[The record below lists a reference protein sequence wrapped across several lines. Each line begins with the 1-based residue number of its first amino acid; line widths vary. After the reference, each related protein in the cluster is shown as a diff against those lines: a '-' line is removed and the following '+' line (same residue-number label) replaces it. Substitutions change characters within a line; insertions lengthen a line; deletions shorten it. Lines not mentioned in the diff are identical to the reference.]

1 MDDLYKT
8 ITTPSIETVFKDR
21 NSKFY
26 GYAFPVNEETSIKD
40 FLEFLRKKHHT
51 ARHFCYARQL
61 GTESVRFRANDD
73 GEPSNSAGMPIYGQ
87 IQSFEVT
94 NILVVSV
101 RYFGGTKLGVGGLI
115 NAYRASARLTLESSA
130 IEEKT
135 IDESFQL
142 NFQYDLMSKVLRI
155 LKENSITITRQKL
168 EMDCEIIIA
177 VRKSHIQKIVKIFE
191 PYFTTKSKGTGLGLS
206 IVKKIIEDHNGKIK
220 IDKNK
225 QMAGTTS
232 LIIFENTNV

>member
-8 ITTPSIETVFKDR
+8 ITKPSIETLFKDR

-26 GYAFPVNEETSIKD
+26 GYAFPVTDETSIKD

-51 ARHFCYARQL
+51 ARHFCYAWQL

-87 IQSFEVT
+87 IQSFDVT

-115 NAYRASARLTLESSA
+115 NAYRTSARLTLESSA

-135 IDESFQL
+135 IDDSFQL

-155 LKENSITITRQKL
+155 LKENSITITYQKL
-168 EMDCEIIIA
+168 EMDCEMLIA
-177 VRKSHIQKIVKIFE
+177 VRKSHTQKVVKIFE
-191 PYFTTKSKGTGLGLS
+191 TLYK
-206 IVKKIIEDHNGKIK
+206 VEIK
-220 IDKNK
+220 
-225 QMAGTTS
+225 Q
-232 LIIFENTNV
+232 LNV

>member
-8 ITTPSIETVFKDR
+8 ITKPSIETLFKDR

-26 GYAFPVNEETSIKD
+26 GYAFPLTEEASVKD

-51 ARHFCYARQL
+51 ARHFCYAWQL

-135 IDESFQL
+135 IDDSFQL

-168 EMDCEIIIA
+168 EMDCEMIIA
-177 VRKSHIQKIVKIFE
+177 VRKSLTQKVVKIFE
-191 PYFTTKSKGTGLGLS
+191 TLYK
-206 IVKKIIEDHNGKIK
+206 VEIK
-220 IDKNK
+220 QLNI
-225 QMAGTTS
+225 
-232 LIIFENTNV
+232 